1 MVSEARTAAPRHAPA
16 YAYAPG
22 ALLLD
27 LLAALTLRRC
37 GALG

>member
-1 MVSEARTAAPRHAPA
+1 MVSEARTAAPRHAP
-16 YAYAPG
+16 AYAPG

>member
-1 MVSEARTAAPRHAPA
+1 MVSEARTASSRPVPA
-16 YAYAPG
+16 LVPA

-27 LLAALTLRRC
+27 LLALLTLRRC